1 MTTPDT
7 PGDTPLVTL
16 TITPIGGT
24 DEVNMQLNTHGI
36 SVDEAAALLRQAL
49 INLDQRLWETSR
61 GLHHGL
67 TIDDTRPTTGQIT
80 P

>member
-1 MTTPDT
+1 MTTPVNT
-7 PGDTPLVTL
+7 LLVTL
-16 TITPIGGT
+16 TITTIAGT
-24 DEVNMQLNTHGI
+24 DEVNMQLATHSI
-36 SVDEAAALLRQAL
+36 SVKNAAALLRQAL

-80 P
+80 L

>member
-1 MTTPDT
+1 MTTPDQT
-7 PGDTPLVTL
+7 GDTPLVAL

-24 DEVNMQLNTHGI
+24 DEVNMQLATHSI
-36 SVDEAAALLRQAL
+36 SVEDAAALLRQAL

-67 TIDDTRPTTGQIT
+67 TIDDTQPTNRQIT
-80 P
+80 L